1 MSDDPHFQESHLPP
15 LIVDGRP
22 VSHEELDHSA
32 HVLLHSPRATTTEV
46 GMATVMLA
54 LLDERVVALA
64 LQDPA

>member
-1 MSDDPHFQESHLPP
+1 MSLPP

-22 VSHEELDHSA
+22 ISHEELDRSA
-32 HVLLHSPRATTTEV
+32 HALLHNPRATTTEV

-64 LQDPA
+64 LQDL